1 MGLSAIRQKDVDQI
15 RAIVAEIDDSDW
27 IRILRERYP
36 DSSIAQR
43 LAYDLENMRGRCDML
58 LKKFEDMLRMR
69 KKIEDLKQSTIAEIK
84 SYSDPPASVGE
95 VMTATFILLGE
106 DYKKLQ
112 VSKYRQFNR
121 FRKLIMKPYFRNG
134 KISKYFWAKRA
145 RKS

>member
-1 MGLSAIRQKDVDQI
+1 MEKANNILACISQTKMGLSAIRQKDVNQI
-15 RAIVAEIDDSDW
+15 RAIVAEIDNSDW

-112 VSKYRQFNR
+112 VSKYR
-121 FRKLIMKPYFRNG
+121 
-134 KISKYFWAKRA
+134 
-145 RKS
+145 